1 MPPVRPL
8 GGVSKADKLTS
19 SPPSPPNS
27 PQKATLPPTPPIPHH
42 PGNLAQLQ
50 HHLRYPLARQSHGLA
65 HGTPRPVSGVVL
77 VSRAQPGPAEA
88 RERMR
93 PLYD

>member
-27 PQKATLPPTPPIPHH
+27 PQKATLPPIPHH